1 VKNDGQSPLPG
12 DVVVAT
18 DVVTTALDPRRTRN
32 IILLLA
38 ACVALMMTGFGIIMP
53 VFARRFGEFGS
64 GVEALGLMTTSFAL
78 AQFACAP
85 LMGALADRVG
95 RRPLVLLGLAAFAT
109 SNLGFLWAPSTEIF
123 IAVRTLEGALSA
135 GLFPASMAIV
145 ADLVSEDERARW
157 IGIVMG
163 SYGAGFVFGPTL
175 GGVLYDGWGFQ
186 APFAVSAALA
196 FAAFVA
202 ASIMVPETRTPQV
215 RRREELRRRRASAA
229 APLKT
234 SSLWNSLPRPLY
246 VFGTLLFLDFVNS
259 FAFAFV
265 EPEMVFYFYEELD
278 WSTVQ
283 FGLVVGAYGLV
294 MVLGQTGLG
303 QLSDRFGRK
312 RIAVLGILLSVA
324 FYVGLA
330 TATTFLPVILV
341 AVVSGLGAALTAP
354 AVSAF
359 YLDITAEQHRSRVL
373 GFKGAAASLGSVTG
387 PLLVAGVSAMTT
399 PKGVFSIGAAL
410 TVVGALLALAFLQE
424 PRRTVEGA
432 VEAAW
437 QVSAGRAMAA
447 QAALR
452 GVALRA
458 RAARQAHDAA

>member
-1 VKNDGQSPLPG
+1 MPG

-32 IILLLA
+32 VILLLA

-53 VFARRFGEFGS
+53 VFARRLGEFGS

-78 AQFACAP
+78 AQFVGAP

-95 RRPLVLLGLAAFAT
+95 RRPLVLLGLAAFAA
-109 SNLGFLWAPSTEIF
+109 SNLGFLWASSTEAF
-123 IAVRTLEGALSA
+123 IAVRTLEGALSS

-145 ADLVSEDERARW
+145 ADLVPGDQRARW

-186 APFAVSAALA
+186 APFIVSAALA
-196 FAAFVA
+196 LAAFVA
-202 ASIMVPETRTPQV
+202 ATIIVPETRTPQV
-215 RRREELRRRRASAA
+215 RQREELRRRRANAA
-229 APLKT
+229 APLQT
-234 SSLWNSLPRPLY
+234 GSPWDSLPRPLY

-259 FAFAFV
+259 FAFSFV
-265 EPEMVFYFYEELD
+265 EPQMVFYFYEELD

-303 QLSDRFGRK
+303 QLSDRLGRK
-312 RIAVLGILLSVA
+312 RIAVLGTLLSVA
-324 FYVGLA
+324 FYAGLA
-330 TATTFLPVILV
+330 TATTFLPVILT
-341 AVVSGLGAALTAP
+341 AVVAGLGAALTAP
-354 AVSAF
+354 ALSAF
-359 YLDITAEQHRSRVL
+359 YLDITAAQHRSRVL

-387 PLLVAGVSAMTT
+387 PLLVAGVSAVLT
-399 PKGVFSIGAAL
+399 PRGIFSSAGVL
-410 TVVGALLALAFLQE
+410 VVIGALLALVLLQE
-424 PRRTVEGA
+424 PRRAVRPGSRRAVEGA
-432 VEAAW
+432 VGEAW

-458 RAARQAHDAA
+458 MAARQAHDT